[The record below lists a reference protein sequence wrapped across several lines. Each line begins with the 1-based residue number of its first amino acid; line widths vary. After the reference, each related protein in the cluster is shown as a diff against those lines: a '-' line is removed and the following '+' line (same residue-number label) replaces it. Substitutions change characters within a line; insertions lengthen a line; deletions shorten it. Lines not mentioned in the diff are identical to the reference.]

1 MLRVQGIEVTGIH
14 VMNSPYYHIQM
25 IDCKD
30 GWFHDMRISVSM
42 WGTLEF
48 KLLLQEDSNLMFW
61 TNFASLDLTIN
72 ELPSV
77 PTNTDGIDVNGENFV
92 IERIRIENNWD
103 DAIVMK
109 SADQTQ
115 QLSTCT

>member
-61 TNFASLDLTIN
+61 ANFASLDLTIK

-77 PTNTDGIDVNGENFV
+77 PTNTDGIDVNTSDNSCFPV
-92 IERIRIENNWD
+92 IIGCMDSNAFNYN
-103 DAIVMK
+103 K
-109 SADQTQ
+109 
-115 QLSTCT
+115 LNLK